1 MIIRARVEGMMG
13 RQSERAVD
21 TALAAIEG
29 IRTADVGMGWLE
41 VEHDGSVT
49 VERLVEALAI
59 VGCTLTAAS
68 RRELRVL

>member
-13 RQSERAVD
+13 RQSVRAVY
-21 TALAAIEG
+21 TALAAVEG
-29 IRTADVGMGWLE
+29 IRTADVGIGWFE

-49 VERLVEALAI
+49 VERIVEALAI
-59 VGCTLTAAS
+59 VGCTLTAAT